1 MGKSATQR
9 AQRSEHPSRAQGKQR
24 SQGYHPR
31 GDRKSVEAVENRR
44 DSCAPLRE
52 RVRNC
57 MKPLELQGCDRK
69 QRSWCAGESR
79 RGISGGG
86 SLRRLPLR
94 VQGSHRDAR
103 DIPTPRHFD
112 KRVCKLLKTKDRSC
126 KKSGKRVQ
134 ERAIA

>member
-31 GDRKSVEAVENRR
+31 GDRKRVEAVENRR

-69 QRSWCAGESR
+69 KRSWWAGESR
-79 RGISGGG
+79 KGISGGG
-86 SLRRLPLR
+86 RRLRYP
-94 VQGSHRDAR
+94 
-103 DIPTPRHFD
+103 PRISEAP
-112 KRVCKLLKTKDRSC
+112 R
-126 KKSGKRVQ
+126 
-134 ERAIA
+134 